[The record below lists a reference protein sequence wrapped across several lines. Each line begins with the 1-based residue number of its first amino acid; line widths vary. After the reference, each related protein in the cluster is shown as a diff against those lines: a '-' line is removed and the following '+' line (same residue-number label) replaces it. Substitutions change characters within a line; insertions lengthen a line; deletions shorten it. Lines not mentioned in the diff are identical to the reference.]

1 MGEIPGLAQNLFED
15 KDIDSDGIALEL
27 MPYNLEPYN
36 VPESHAYG
44 KCRLVTDF
52 EKISYIG
59 EGAYGSVF
67 KCKDKKYDLI
77 VALKKLRIRHE
88 DRPLP
93 RNFMREIT
101 IMKELQHD
109 NVATLIGIAVGRNFA
124 STYLILEYYPYDL
137 SKIIDDAVAKPF
149 ILHPE
154 IKCIIIQL
162 LYGLDYIHH
171 HNVLHRDLAVS
182 NILFSDIGVLKIS
195 DFGCSRFLGSENEE
209 MTPNKVSRWYRAPE
223 LLFGDTKYTS
233 AIDIWSAGC
242 IFAEL
247 LLKEPLFKA
256 NSDNNLLSMFIETLG
271 TPTEETWPGFKELPL
286 LKDHELCEQ
295 RYNKLPLKFTDQ
307 PTSCIALLHKIFV
320 YNPEKRFSA
329 EKCLSH
335 PYFTEEPTACN
346 LETLLVLLKKSEEI

>member
-1 MGEIPGLAQNLFED
+1 MAEIPGLAQNLFESA
-15 KDIDSDGIALEL
+15 DIDTDGTELEL
-27 MPYNLEPYN
+27 MPYTLEPFL
-36 VPESHAYG
+36 VPESHAFG

-52 EKISYIG
+52 EKLTYLG

-67 KCKDKKYDLI
+67 KCKDRKYDTI
-77 VALKKLRIRHE
+77 VALKKLRIKYE
-88 DRPLP
+88 DEPLA

-124 STYLILEYYPYDL
+124 STYLILEYCPYEL
-137 SKIIDDAVAKPF
+137 SKVIDDEVAKPL

-154 IKCIIIQL
+154 IKCIMIQL

-171 HNVLHRDLAVS
+171 HNVLHRDLTVC
-182 NILFSDIGVLKIS
+182 NILFTYMGILKIC
-195 DFGCSRFLGSENEE
+195 DFGCARFEE
-209 MTPNKVSRWYRAPE
+209 FGTEAMTPNMVTRWYRAPE
-223 LLFGDTKYTS
+223 LLFGDTKYSS

-247 LLKEPLFKA
+247 LLKTALFKA
-256 NSDNNLLSMFIETLG
+256 NTDSNLISMFIEILG

-286 LKDHELCEQ
+286 LKSYDLSEQ
-295 RYNKLPLKFTDQ
+295 RYNKLPLKFTDE

-320 YNPEKRFSA
+320 YNPSKRFSA
-329 EKCLSH
+329 EQCLAH
-335 PYFTEEPTACN
+335 PYFTDAPTACN
-346 LETLLVLLKKSEEI
+346 LETLLVLLKKPEEI

>member
-1 MGEIPGLAQNLFED
+1 
-15 KDIDSDGIALEL
+15 

-154 IKCIIIQL
+154 L

-171 HNVLHRDLAVS
+171 HNVLHRDLALTLDVHVS
-182 NILFSDIGVLKIS
+182 LVQKMK
-195 DFGCSRFLGSENEE
+195 E

-233 AIDIWSAGC
+233 AIDI
-242 IFAEL
+242 
-247 LLKEPLFKA
+247 
-256 NSDNNLLSMFIETLG
+256 
-271 TPTEETWPGFKELPL
+271 
-286 LKDHELCEQ
+286 
-295 RYNKLPLKFTDQ
+295 
-307 PTSCIALLHKIFV
+307 
-320 YNPEKRFSA
+320 
-329 EKCLSH
+329 
-335 PYFTEEPTACN
+335 
-346 LETLLVLLKKSEEI
+346 